1 LSLLPRR
8 RTHWQFTR
16 PETLEGF
23 GTAVVRSATLQNSTA
38 CAASGGAR
46 GSGSGSHAPPPLSL
60 PCQQLLEL
68 EPPGLV
74 LTGGLRLGVDVIENL
89 AHAPDVTVAS
99 CSFGRLPT
107 RGILVTSRGAVRVLA
122 NTLHTPLGA
131 ALQVPLCAG
140 TRD

>member
-1 LSLLPRR
+1 M
-8 RTHWQFTR
+8 
-16 PETLEGF
+16 
-23 GTAVVRSATLQNSTA
+23 VRSATLQNSTA
-38 CAASGGAR
+38 CAASGGPAR
-46 GSGSGSHAPPPLSL
+46 GSGSGSGSHAPLPPLSLPLSL

-74 LTGGLRLGVDVIENL
+74 LTGGRLRLGVDVIENL
-89 AHAPDVTVAS
+89 AHAPDVTVAN

-107 RGILVTSRGAVRVLA
+107 RGLLVTSRGAVRVLG

-131 ALQVPLCAG
+131 ALQVSLPSTSKYTYSC